1 MEAVSDFRDIAQ
13 MESIAIEKLRNFN
26 RYYWF
31 LFVISTDIKNYLIKD
46 KQPFYLRTYYL
57 LLQIPLLTLFTY
69 YQSRISS
76 TLMSFEV
83 QFTACLL
90 LQIHPGKYICDVWR
104 IWNLFGYG
112 KLQLYDLWIK
122 VVEGTERQGAFL
134 LELQLSNR
142 NYLR

>member
-1 MEAVSDFRDIAQ
+1 
-13 MESIAIEKLRNFN
+13 MESNAIEKLRNFN

-31 LFVISTDIKNYLIKD
+31 LFAISTDIKNYFIKD

-57 LLQIPLLTLFTY
+57 LPQIPLLILFTY

-134 LELQLSNR
+134 LELQLSNQ

>member
-1 MEAVSDFRDIAQ
+1 MEAASDFRDIAQ
-13 MESIAIEKLRNFN
+13 MESNAIEKLRNFN